1 MIDVVA
7 ILIICSIVLIIL
19 FFIYK
24 RFKKEVI
31 YLYQIENLDKEEIIE
46 LMKISFIRNQI
57 DMEKM
62 EIPKI
67 YNSMFYRIFFTVHCL
82 EDLIDYNSGKIQ
94 SNLHLSFD
102 KLNDSDGK
110 IEYCCTISD
119 YSNCEIDLLE
129 RIHEKY
135 KIRRSYE

>member
-1 MIDVVA
+1 MRDIIA
-7 ILIICSIVLIIL
+7 ISIICGVTAVIIFLIIRY
-19 FFIYK
+19 F
-24 RFKKEVI
+24 RKEVI
-31 YLYQIENLDKEEIIE
+31 YLVNIENLDKEEMIE

-82 EDLIDYNSGKIQ
+82 EDLIEYNSGKIQ

-102 KLNDSDGK
+102 IINDEKDK
-110 IEYCCTISD
+110 IEYCCTVSD
-119 YSNCEIDLLE
+119 YSNKEIELLE
-129 RIHEKY
+129 RIHDKY
-135 KIRRSYE
+135 KN